1 MKVKEK
7 LTGFKQKA
15 FSVNSL
21 SFKEQLG
28 YAGGIFGNCMG
39 QDSIGTYA
47 DKFNRNFMGISNKL
61 LLVKGNITTVLSFL
75 IPPAAGALY
84 DAPTKP
90 GRKSNLRKA
99 LLAAPV
105 PFAITSLLLFIVPSS
120 SPIFNFI
127 WVLFFDLIFSI
138 SDTFYDI
145 AMSALALKILSDPKD
160 RKNFYTLS
168 GLASSLGS
176 MLPGWLIPIVVGTTD
191 DVTRQQWLYF
201 FVAFGFAVIGVA
213 SMYTPYMTIDEK
225 RDFAVQTQIKEKDK
239 EKIKWDRKTVSMI
252 LHNRPFV
259 VMQLSVIFDTIRR
272 VTYDTLPYLYD
283 DTFGDYGMKAI
294 IDMISGA
301 LSYAGLLAV
310 PFVGKKVSA
319 RNMLAGG
326 YAYTGFFYVIMSL
339 FNIGFDV
346 AKMRKKRY
354 LVGVFIGLAGM
365 PNAAMGAAR
374 SILVADSTDYMEWYA
389 RKKYNEKL
397 RSDGMLIAA
406 QNIVSKAA
414 NLLKTNLYNILFTI
428 IKYVPKDPG
437 SKVKPV
443 QTDSTLRGIY
453 SIITFCGLAG
463 NLLSALTFA
472 LDNYDGKNREKIFAE
487 LVEMRK
493 ADEEALPVQQ

>member
-7 LTGFKQKA
+7 LTDFKQKA

-99 LLAAPV
+99 L
-105 PFAITSLLLFIVPSS
+105 F
-120 SPIFNFI
+120 
-127 WVLFFDLIFSI
+127 
-138 SDTFYDI
+138 
-145 AMSALALKILSDPKD
+145 
-160 RKNFYTLS
+160 
-168 GLASSLGS
+168 
-176 MLPGWLIPIVVGTTD
+176 
-191 DVTRQQWLYF
+191 
-201 FVAFGFAVIGVA
+201 
-213 SMYTPYMTIDEK
+213 
-225 RDFAVQTQIKEKDK
+225 
-239 EKIKWDRKTVSMI
+239 
-252 LHNRPFV
+252 
-259 VMQLSVIFDTIRR
+259 
-272 VTYDTLPYLYD
+272 
-283 DTFGDYGMKAI
+283 
-294 IDMISGA
+294 
-301 LSYAGLLAV
+301 
-310 PFVGKKVSA
+310 
-319 RNMLAGG
+319 
-326 YAYTGFFYVIMSL
+326 
-339 FNIGFDV
+339 
-346 AKMRKKRY
+346 
-354 LVGVFIGLAGM
+354 
-365 PNAAMGAAR
+365 
-374 SILVADSTDYMEWYA
+374 
-389 RKKYNEKL
+389 
-397 RSDGMLIAA
+397 AA
-406 QNIVSKAA
+406 QNIVSKAT

-472 LDNYDGKNREKIFAE
+472 FDNYEGKKREEIFAE

-493 ADEEALPVQQ
+493 ADEEALPVQ

>member
-99 LLAAPV
+99 LFAAPV

-168 GLASSLGS
+168 ALASSLGS

-225 RDFAVQTQIKEKDK
+225 RDFAVQTQIKEN
-239 EKIKWDRKTVSMI
+239 S
-252 LHNRPFV
+252 
-259 VMQLSVIFDTIRR
+259 
-272 VTYDTLPYLYD
+272 
-283 DTFGDYGMKAI
+283 
-294 IDMISGA
+294 SG
-301 LSYAGLLAV
+301 L
-310 PFVGKKVSA
+310 
-319 RNMLAGG
+319 
-326 YAYTGFFYVIMSL
+326 
-339 FNIGFDV
+339 
-346 AKMRKKRY
+346 
-354 LVGVFIGLAGM
+354 
-365 PNAAMGAAR
+365 
-374 SILVADSTDYMEWYA
+374 W
-389 RKKYNEKL
+389 
-397 RSDGMLIAA
+397 
-406 QNIVSKAA
+406 
-414 NLLKTNLYNILFTI
+414 
-428 IKYVPKDPG
+428 
-437 SKVKPV
+437 
-443 QTDSTLRGIY
+443 
-453 SIITFCGLAG
+453 
-463 NLLSALTFA
+463 
-472 LDNYDGKNREKIFAE
+472 
-487 LVEMRK
+487 
-493 ADEEALPVQQ
+493 